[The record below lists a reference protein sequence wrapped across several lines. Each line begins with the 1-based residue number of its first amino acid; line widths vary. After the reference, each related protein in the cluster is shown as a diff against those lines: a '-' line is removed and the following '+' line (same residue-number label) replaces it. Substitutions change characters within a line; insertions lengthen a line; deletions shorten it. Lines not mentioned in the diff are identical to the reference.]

1 MEKILVVLKFLLI
14 GHSQKY
20 YNQIS
25 TTITSSIDTI

>member
-1 MEKILVVLKFLLI
+1 MEKTLVVLKFLLI

-25 TTITSSIDTI
+25 TTIAM